1 MAIIKEVKAFVLTL
15 LSVIIVG
22 SVVSAINT
30 PAEAKYR
37 EPIGY
42 AIVEHYDGDEHIEVD
57 SYIKD
62 DGILIVYATDGR
74 TIVSNDI
81 TIILN

>member
-1 MAIIKEVKAFVLTL
+1 MTIIKEIKAFILTL
-15 LSVIIVG
+15 LSVIAVG
-22 SVVSAINT
+22 NVVSAAT
-30 PAEAKYR
+30 PPAEAKYR

-57 SYIKD
+57 GYTKD

-74 TIVSNDI
+74 TIISNDI
-81 TIILN
+81 TIILD

>member
-1 MAIIKEVKAFVLTL
+1 MTIIKEIKAFILTL
-15 LSVIIVG
+15 LSVAIVG
-22 SVVSAINT
+22 GVVST
-30 PAEAKYR
+30 VTLPAEAKCR

-42 AIVEHYDGDEHIEVD
+42 AIVEHYDGDEHVDVD

-62 DGILIVYATDGR
+62 DGVLIVYATDGR
-74 TIVSNDI
+74 TIISNDI

>member
-1 MAIIKEVKAFVLTL
+1 MAIIKETKAFILTL

-22 SVVSAINT
+22 SVVSAAT
-30 PAEAKYR
+30 PSAEAKYR

-42 AIVEHYDGDEHIEVD
+42 AIVEHYDGDEYVEVD
-57 SYIKD
+57 SYTSNY
-62 DGILIVYATDGR
+62 GTLIIYATDGR
-74 TIVSNDI
+74 TIISNDI

>member
-1 MAIIKEVKAFVLTL
+1 MTIIKEIKAFILTL
-15 LSVIIVG
+15 LSVIAVG
-22 SVVSAINT
+22 NVVSAAT
-30 PAEAKYR
+30 PPAEAKYR

-42 AIVEHYDGDEHIEVD
+42 AIVEHYDGDEHVDVD

-74 TIVSNDI
+74 TIVSNNI
-81 TIILN
+81 TIVLN